1 MSLLFLSIH
10 TKPTFQTHLGSL
22 PLWVPPLSLQPT
34 AISPTTNRLGYWPMD
49 HVFRMLSHNVI
60 TRLAQNIYHIP
71 HTVFRCICAIS
82 PISTATLR
90 GDDSCLVSWWY
101 VITPTISLK
110 WPPSFDQSPIILF
123 FFCHYYILYSLW
135 VTLKTADSVR
145 SDYRV
150 GCDYLTKGCLLTST
164 ICITVKGQYPRE
176 DKRIP

>member
-34 AISPTTNRLGYWPMD
+34 AISPTTNRLGYWPMG

-110 WPPSFDQSPIILF
+110 WPPFWSVSNNSFFLLPL
-123 FFCHYYILYSLW
+123 LYSVLL
-135 VTLKTADSVR
+135 VSDSWDCRQCKVQLQSWMWLPYKRLPANQYHLHHCER
-145 SDYRV
+145 SVPTWR
-150 GCDYLTKGCLLTST
+150 
-164 ICITVKGQYPRE
+164 
-176 DKRIP
+176 